1 MHSGRRVVV
10 TGLGVVSPVGADV
23 DTTWKNLQA
32 GKSGIGLI
40 TRFDTTQFPSKIA
53 GECWDFDAEKY
64 IEKKRLREGDR
75 FIHLAVGAAD
85 QAVRAAGLDTVSEE
99 AREMIGTFIGVGL
112 CGLELIERQKEVL
125 LEKGPRRITPYFI
138 PAAIANLAPGQVSM
152 RFRFK
157 GPNYTTT
164 SACSSGA
171 HAIGEAMRWI
181 QRGDLDA
188 AVAGGAES
196 TITGLGVG
204 GFTSMRALSEL
215 NETPEKASRPF
226 DKGRD
231 GFVIAEG
238 AGILALEEREHAIKR
253 GAPILCEIV
262 GYGATSDAY
271 HLTQP
276 APEGEGAQRA
286 MRHALRDAR
295 LDPERV
301 DYINAHA
308 TSTPIGDR
316 QELLAMRGVFGE
328 HALAKKNGKG
338 VWVSATKSM
347 TGHLLG
353 AAGGLEA
360 VITALA
366 IRDGIVP
373 PTINLDDPDD
383 DARELELVPHEARQ
397 RKIDVALSNA
407 FGFGGTNVTLAFQRH
422 T

>member
-1 MHSGRRVVV
+1 MHGARRVVV
-10 TGLGVVSPVGADV
+10 TSVGIVSPLGAEADR
-23 DTTWKNLQA
+23 TWKGLLA
-32 GKSGIGLI
+32 GKSGIAPI
-40 TRFDTTQFPSKIA
+40 TRFDAKDFACRIA
-53 GECWDFDAEKY
+53 GECRDFDAEKY

-85 QAVRAAGLDTVSEE
+85 QAVRAVGLESFTDEQKE
-99 AREMIGTFIGVGL
+99 RIGTFIGTGL
-112 CGLELIERQKEVL
+112 CGLELIERVKETL

-152 RFRFK
+152 RFGFK

-171 HAIGEAMRWI
+171 HAIGEAFRWI
-181 QRGDLDA
+181 QRGDLDQ
-188 AVAGGAES
+188 AVAGGAEA
-196 TITGLGVG
+196 TITGLGIG
-204 GFTSMRALSEL
+204 GFCAMRALSEE
-215 NETPEKASRPF
+215 NDAPEKASRPF
-226 DKGRD
+226 DKKRD
-231 GFVIAEG
+231 GFVAAEG
-238 AGILALEEREHAIKR
+238 AGILVLEERESAMKR

-286 MRHALRDAR
+286 MKHALKDGGIE
-295 LDPERV
+295 LSRV
-301 DYINAHA
+301 DYVNAHA

-328 HALAKKNGKG
+328 QALAKKNGKG
-338 VWVSATKSM
+338 LWVSATKSM

-360 VITALA
+360 AITALA
-366 IRDGIVP
+366 IREGVIP
-373 PTINLDDPDD
+373 PTINLEDPDD
-383 DARELELVPHEARQ
+383 DALELDLVPHEARQ
-397 RKIDVALSNA
+397 RKIDVAISNA
-407 FGFGGTNVTLAFQRH
+407 FGFGGTNVTLAFQKA
-422 T
+422 

>member
-1 MHSGRRVVV
+1 MGERRVVV
-10 TGLGVVSPVGADV
+10 TGVGIVSPLGADV
-23 DTTWKNLQA
+23 ETTWKGLLA
-32 GKSGIGLI
+32 GKSGIGAI
-40 TRFDTTQFPSKIA
+40 TRFDASQYSSRIA
-53 GECWDFDAEKY
+53 GECRDFDAEKY

-75 FIHLAVGAAD
+75 FIHLAVGASD
-85 QAVRAAGLDTVSEE
+85 QAVRSVGMDAWSNEE
-99 AREMIGTFIGVGL
+99 KERVGTFIGVGF
-112 CGLELIERQKEVL
+112 CGLELLERVKETL
-125 LEKGPRRITPYFI
+125 MEKGPRRITPYFI

-152 RFRFK
+152 RFGFK

-171 HAIGEAMRWI
+171 HAIGEAFRWI
-181 QRGDLDA
+181 QRGDLDG
-188 AVAGGAES
+188 AVAGGAEA

-204 GFTSMRALSEL
+204 GFCAMRALSEL
-215 NETPEKASRPF
+215 NDTPEKASRPF

-231 GFVIAEG
+231 GFVCAEG
-238 AGILALEEREHAIKR
+238 AGVVTLEEREHAIRR

-286 MRHALRDAR
+286 MKLALRDGK

-301 DYINAHA
+301 DYVNAHA

-328 HALAKKNGKG
+328 HALARKHGKG
-338 VWVSATKSM
+338 LWVSATKSM

-360 VITALA
+360 AITALA
-366 IRDGIVP
+366 MHHGVVP

-383 DARELELVPHEARQ
+383 DAKELELVPGEARQ
-397 RKIDVALSNA
+397 RKIDVAISNA
-407 FGFGGTNVTLAFQRH
+407 FGFGGTNVTLAF
-422 T
+422 TKA

>member
-1 MHSGRRVVV
+1 MHGGRRVVV
-10 TGLGVVSPVGADV
+10 TGVGVVSPLGADA
-23 DTTWKNLQA
+23 DTTWKGLLA
-32 GKSGIGLI
+32 GRSGISTI
-40 TRFDTTQFPSKIA
+40 QRFDASQYASRIA
-53 GECWDFDAEKY
+53 GECRDFDAEKY

-85 QAVRAAGLDTVSEE
+85 QAVRSVGMESFSDEQKERV
-99 AREMIGTFIGVGL
+99 GTFIGTGL
-112 CGLELIERQKEVL
+112 CGLELIERVKEVL

-152 RFRFK
+152 RFGFK

-171 HAIGEAMRWI
+171 HAIGEAFRWI
-181 QRGDLDA
+181 QRDDLDY
-188 AVAGGAES
+188 AVAGGAEA

-204 GFTSMRALSEL
+204 GFCAMRALSEL
-215 NETPEKASRPF
+215 NDAPEKASRPF

-231 GFVIAEG
+231 GFVCAEG
-238 AGILALEEREHAIKR
+238 AGIITLEERESAMRR

-286 MRHALRDAR
+286 MKHALRDAK
-295 LDPERV
+295 LDAERV
-301 DYINAHA
+301 DYVNAHA

-316 QELLAMRGVFGE
+316 QEILAMRGVFGE
-328 HALAKKNGKG
+328 HALAKKHGKG
-338 VWVSATKSM
+338 LWVSATKSM

-360 VITALA
+360 AITALA
-366 IRDGIVP
+366 LKEGVIP

-383 DARELELVPHEARQ
+383 DAKDLELVAHEARQ
-397 RKIDVALSNA
+397 RKIEVAISNA
-407 FGFGGTNVTLAFQRH
+407 FGFGGTNVTLAFVKA
-422 T
+422 